1 MDLRFI
7 ELAARFYEALLRE
20 RPDGPLHII
29 LDYAV
34 EAAKRVMAEATVPT
48 DDSLPGTTA
57 PDPTRG

>member
-20 RPDGPLHII
+20 RPDDSPYVI
-29 LDYAV
+29 LDCAV
-34 EAAKRVMAEATVPT
+34 EAAKRMMAEATVPT
-48 DDSLPGTTA
+48 DDSRPGTTD